1 MPSTIYEA
9 VGREYIYATPLAQS
23 YNSFRSQMFYGSVA
37 VISVAVGYFY
47 FTGQLGSG
55 ANLPVVP
62 DL

>member
-9 VGREYIYATPLAQS
+9 VGREYIGSTPIAQS
-23 YNSFRSQMFYGSVA
+23 YNAFRTQLFYGSV
-37 VISVAVGYFY
+37 VIIGVATGYFY
-47 FTGQLGSG
+47 FTGQLSNG